1 MTVMS
6 WSAHPPG
13 WLSFVLQPTH
23 GSAIHRDDARLGL
36 AVVDVQEADGAGG
49 LAAAVGR
56 RSGIKDPDAVAD
68 LVERDMGVP
77 DNHELRGG
85 GAATQP
91 GAPPGGPP
99 LPWPTPSPN

>member
-36 AVVDVQEADGAGG
+36 AVVDVQEAAGAGG

-56 RSGIKDPDAVAD
+56 RSGIKPKLLLVWIGDRGPDVGFGCRGRAVF
-68 LVERDMGVP
+68 LLLQGERDGVA
-77 DNHELRGG
+77 E
-85 GAATQP
+85 
-91 GAPPGGPP
+91 
-99 LPWPTPSPN
+99 